1 MTITNFWSVPVLINA
16 LKIIAIII
24 VGYLLGSV
32 NVAVIVSKYFFKGD
46 VRDQGSHN
54 AGTTNMAR
62 VYGMSAGLLTLAGDI
77 LKTVFAMLLGKLLFG
92 EMGFSLGGIACVIGH
107 CFPVFFGFK
116 GGKGV
121 AVSGA
126 VAIML
131 GWEFALSLIG
141 LFLVIV
147 IITRYVS
154 LGSLISVVMLIPA
167 LIIFGGYG
175 TWVYILAVVLIVS
188 VWYMHRGNIKRLL
201 TGTESKFVPGKRK

>member
-1 MTITNFWSVPVLINA
+1 M
-16 LKIIAIII
+16 
-24 VGYLLGSV
+24 
-32 NVAVIVSKYFFKGD
+32 
-46 VRDQGSHN
+46 RDQGSHN

-77 LKTVFAMLLGKLLFG
+77 LKTVFAMLLGKLLLG

>member
-1 MTITNFWSVPVLINA
+1 MINA
-16 LKIIAIII
+16 LKIIAILI

-32 NVAVIVSKYFFKGD
+32 NVAVIVSKCFFKGD

-77 LKTVFAMLLGKLLFG
+77 LKTVFAMLLGKLLLG

>member
-1 MTITNFWSVPVLINA
+1 MINA
-16 LKIIAIII
+16 LKIIAILI

-32 NVAVIVSKYFFKGD
+32 NVAVIVSKCFFKGD

-77 LKTVFAMLLGKLLFG
+77 LKTVFAMLLGKLLLG
-92 EMGFSLGGIACVIGH
+92 EVGFSLGGIACVIGH

>member
-1 MTITNFWSVPVLINA
+1 MINA
-16 LKIIAIII
+16 LKIIAILI

-32 NVAVIVSKYFFKGD
+32 NVAVIVSKCFFKGD

-77 LKTVFAMLLGKLLFG
+77 LKTVFAMLLGKLLLG

-201 TGTESKFVPGKRK
+201 TGTESKFVPGKRKQQ

>member
-1 MTITNFWSVPVLINA
+1 MINA

-77 LKTVFAMLLGKLLFG
+77 LKTVFAMLLGKLLLG

-131 GWEFALSLIG
+131 GWEFAVSLIG

>member
-1 MTITNFWSVPVLINA
+1 MINA
-16 LKIIAIII
+16 LKIIAILI

-32 NVAVIVSKYFFKGD
+32 NVAVIVSKCFFKGD

-131 GWEFALSLIG
+131 GWEFAVSLIG